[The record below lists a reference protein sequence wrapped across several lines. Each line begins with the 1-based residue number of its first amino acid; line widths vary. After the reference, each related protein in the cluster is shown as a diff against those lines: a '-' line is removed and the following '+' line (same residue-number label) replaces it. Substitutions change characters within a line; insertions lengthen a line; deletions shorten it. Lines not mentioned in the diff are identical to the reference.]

1 MRLKNKLVLSYI
13 VLITLPLT
21 ILGFGYYYASKDIML
36 KLARDNVSEI
46 VLKNNQIINERL
58 KIIQDNSLSLM
69 VECELYQIFDE
80 PSPAGGVQLLENNKK
95 VTGILGRYFSQSADL
110 YSTELVTQGFVY
122 GSKSKNTYPP
132 DYFYTSELYR
142 RAAEGKGRIAW
153 VPTYDYTR
161 MHNLPELAG
170 TDIDYRYMF
179 SAVRQINP
187 SCVRNDVIVRAEGA
201 SEKPVL
207 VMNFKE
213 DVYAGIFRDSIPIKG
228 SVFMVASEDGT
239 IISHQDKSRL
249 GTVESAAWLKE
260 VRREG
265 SGTAYVTTGGQ
276 RMIACFAVS
285 PVTNWLSVVL
295 IPPGALTHDIA
306 DTILFFI
313 ITLGAP
319 LLALSLLFAYLISA
333 RISSPVSKLLLAI
346 KRVGGGDFNAQI
358 KVESRDELGHVLM
371 KFNSMN
377 ERVRSLIDENYVVK
391 LRERETEILALNIQ
405 LNPHFLY
412 NTLNIINWMAVHGEK
427 EQVSHM
433 LISLSRMLHYTT
445 DNRRD
450 QMLLREDLAW
460 LQDYI
465 VIMANR
471 FEHRFRVDF
480 DIQPE
485 LLEVNVPKL
494 FLQPLLE
501 NAIIH
506 GFRNMES
513 GGLITIYGQQ
523 QGNTIRFC
531 VEDNGSGIEPE
542 RMEQLLKEENAN
554 IGLKNVDKRIK
565 LLYGNEYGIE
575 IESVP
580 EFGTRVKLVIPYPG
594 PRE

>member
-1 MRLKNKLVLSYI
+1 MRLKNKLILSYI

-21 ILGFGYYYASKDIML
+21 ILGFGYYYASKEIML

-58 KIIQDNSLSLM
+58 KIIQDDSLSLM
-69 VECELYQIFDE
+69 VECQLYQIFDG
-80 PSPAGGVQLLENNKK
+80 SGPAGGQQLLATNKK
-95 VTGILGRYFSQSADL
+95 VTEILGRYFSPSADL
-110 YSTELVTQGFVY
+110 YSAELVTRAFVY
-122 GSKSKNTYPP
+122 GNKNKNTYPP
-132 DYFYTSELYR
+132 DHFYSSELYR
-142 RAAEGKGRIAW
+142 AAAEGKGRIAW

-161 MHNLPELAG
+161 MHALPELAG
-170 TDIDYRYMF
+170 SNIEYRYMF

-187 SCVRNDVIVRAEGA
+187 SCVRNDSIVRASPG

-207 VMNFKE
+207 VMNFKD
-213 DVYAGIFRDSIPIKG
+213 DVYANIFKDSIPIQG
-228 SVFMVASEDGT
+228 SVFLVASENGT
-239 IISHQDKSRL
+239 MIAHQDKMRI
-249 GTVESAAWLKE
+249 GTVEPAAWLKE
-260 VRREG
+260 LRSKG
-265 SGTAYVTTGGQ
+265 SGTAYVTAGGK
-276 RMIACFAVS
+276 RMIACFALS

-313 ITLGAP
+313 LALGAP

-358 KVESRDELGHVLM
+358 KVEGRDELGHVLM

-377 ERVRSLIDENYVVK
+377 EQVRELINENYVVK

-412 NTLNIINWMAVHGEK
+412 NTLNIINWMAVYGEK
-427 EQVSHM
+427 EQVSSM

-450 QMLLREDLAW
+450 LMLLREDIAW

-485 LLEVNVPKL
+485 LLEVSVPKL
-494 FLQPLLE
+494 FLQPLVE

-513 GGLITIYGQQ
+513 GGLITIYGQR
-523 QGNTIRFC
+523 QGDDIRFC

-542 RMEQLLKEENAN
+542 RLEQLLKAESPN

-565 LLYGNEYGIE
+565 LLYGGKHGIE

-594 PRE
+594 SE